1 MNEPFSKMNEK
12 YLNIISILKDNEE
25 KRINYISFHLE
36 KYITLI
42 EEERNSFDSCLI
54 SIRRSEDR
62 ESNKLIS
69 FKVKLDENMKMYQD
83 KFNFMYKS
91 YKRFMNEDFISYD
104 IYRRKIESI
113 INSTKNLIQKGND
126 IDLFDTTISN
136 TIIQTSPNDYNQ
148 SIFNNE
154 NENIVME
161 NDDSIICNNL
171 FKENTVNINKKLS
184 TEFLKKLKSNVSFCH
199 NDILKN
205 ED

>member
-1 MNEPFSKMNEK
+1 MKRRELII
-12 YLNIISILKDNEE
+12 YLFTLKNILYKDATPIDHIIDN
-25 KRINYISFHLE
+25 
-36 KYITLI
+36 IT
-42 EEERNSFDSCLI
+42 
-54 SIRRSEDR
+54 
-62 ESNKLIS
+62 NKLIS

-171 FKENTVNINKKLS
+171 FKENSTKLRLDEPNNNNK
-184 TEFLKKLKSNVSFCH
+184 
-199 NDILKN
+199 
-205 ED
+205 

>member
-1 MNEPFSKMNEK
+1 
-12 YLNIISILKDNEE
+12 
-25 KRINYISFHLE
+25 
-36 KYITLI
+36 
-42 EEERNSFDSCLI
+42 
-54 SIRRSEDR
+54 
-62 ESNKLIS
+62 
-69 FKVKLDENMKMYQD
+69 
-83 KFNFMYKS
+83 
-91 YKRFMNEDFISYD
+91 MNEDFILYD

-113 INSTKNLIQKGND
+113 INRTKNLIQKGND

-154 NENIVME
+154 NENIVLE

-171 FKENTVNINKKLS
+171 FTENIVDINKKLS